1 MIHVGR
7 RIARRML
14 GSPRVSDVAHGEHS

>member
-1 MIHVGR
+1 MINVGR

-14 GSPRVSDVAHGEHS
+14 GSPRVNDVAHGEHS